1 MFPLSLKKIGQLI
14 KEKEKIEFP
23 HEFAKKENLYYI
35 GDKPRNEK
43 IKD

>member
-14 KEKEKIEFP
+14 KEKEKINFP

-35 GDKPRNEK
+35 GNEPNN
-43 IKD
+43 KDIRE

>member
-14 KEKEKIEFP
+14 KEKEKMDFP

-35 GDKPRNEK
+35 GTKPNNVNVRE
-43 IKD
+43 